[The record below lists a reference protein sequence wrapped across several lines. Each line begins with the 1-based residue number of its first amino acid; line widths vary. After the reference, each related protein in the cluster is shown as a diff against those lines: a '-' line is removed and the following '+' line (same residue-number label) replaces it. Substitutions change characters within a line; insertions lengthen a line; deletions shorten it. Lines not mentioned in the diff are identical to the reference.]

1 MRIIVNFYLYMWSK
15 ATVLNLE
22 KMLQLIKIDLLIP
35 FQNREII
42 LQINTTLKILN
53 LDIKPPS
60 KANDIVCLL
69 YWLMVNDYFNS
80 CIK

>member
-1 MRIIVNFYLYMWSK
+1 
-15 ATVLNLE
+15 
-22 KMLQLIKIDLLIP
+22 MLQLIKIDPLIP

-53 LDIKPPS
+53 LDIKPPL

-69 YWLMVNDYFNS
+69 YWLMVNDYF
-80 CIK
+80 KK